1 MKTLKTT
8 IQTIQKTTKITNNT
22 QRAGLRLLSANGEWL
37 PPSRLKIPSATSR
50 VRDLRKDEF
59 GGFSVEC
66 KSAEQLARKTSRN
79 TFYYRINPRKVTR
92 QQINT
97 LFAD

>member
-8 IQTIQKTTKITNNT
+8 IQSVQKTTKITNNT
-22 QRAGLRLLSANGEWL
+22 QRVGLRLLSANGEWL
-37 PPSRLKIPSATSR
+37 PRSSLRTPSATSR

-59 GGFSVEC
+59 GGFKVEC
-66 KSAEQLARKTSRN
+66 KSAEQLDRKTSHN
-79 TFYYRINPRKVTR
+79 TFYYRINPQNVTK

-97 LFAD
+97 LFA